1 MELNVFSV
9 VLLVSGLIV
18 SGISSVLIS
27 QVRESIRWF
36 AVTMIAVSVWAMA
49 YGFELA
55 SLELESMLFWIKIEY
70 LGIAFAPATWLWFC
84 ILYSGIEKYNNK
96 LSFFLIFFI
105 PLVTLLLVW
114 TNEWHGFYYAQTSV
128 DHSGPFPMLDIRVG
142 PWYYIH
148 IEYFYISLFAGNAIL
163 LLRFKNVDPVYR
175 RQTYLLIMAGVF
187 PWFFNLFYMLEYR
200 PFGHIDLTPFSFL
213 LLYIIVGFALV
224 KYRLFDFKPI
234 VRDTIIE
241 SLDKGILV
249 VDPKNRIIDYN
260 PFIFNLLELPKRRL
274 IGKKISELLTEQEEI
289 EKSLSLKKSEKI
301 EIVQVRSGELKH
313 LQLSLSPIYGKNK
326 DYLGAVLTFDDISDD
341 RKTDEQIKKQAEELK
356 DLNQLKDKLFSIIS
370 HDLKGPIFGLKELI
384 KMTSSGLVS
393 QEEFFDLMPE
403 ISKNLDSVSILME
416 NLLAWTSTQMQ
427 GEYIAKK
434 QFDLGSLM
442 DQHLELFR
450 KFAQDKNISLRLE
463 KEGNLEVFADRNM
476 IDLIIRNLLSNAI
489 KFCSKGDQILLSA
502 TDQVNT
508 VFIQVIDTGTGMTQE
523 NLEKLR
529 NGISFTTF
537 GKNKEKGTGLGMV
550 LVRDYIVKNGGILNI
565 SSELNKGSAFSFSLP
580 KQNMEII

>member
-9 VLLVSGLIV
+9 VLLVSGLTV
-18 SGISSVLIS
+18 AGISSVLIS
-27 QVRESIRWF
+27 QVRGSIRWF
-36 AVTMIAVSVWAMA
+36 AITMVAVSVWAMA

-55 SLELESMLFWIKIEY
+55 SLDLESMLFWVKIEY
-70 LGIAFAPATWLWFC
+70 LGIALAPATWFWFC
-84 ILYSGIEKYNNK
+84 LSYSGLQKFTKKFYWI
-96 LSFFLIFFI
+96 LVFSI
-105 PLVTLLLVW
+105 PLITLSLVW
-114 TNEWHGFYYAQTSV
+114 TNEWHGLYYAQTSV
-128 DHSGPFPMLDIRVG
+128 DPSGPFPMLDIRIG
-142 PWYYIH
+142 PWYYVH
-148 IEYFYISLFAGNAIL
+148 IGYFYISLFAGNAIL
-163 LLRFKNVDPVYR
+163 LAKFKNVDPVYR
-175 RQTYLLIMAGVF
+175 RQTYLLIMAGFF
-187 PWFFNLFYMLEYR
+187 PWFFNLFYMFGYR

-213 LLYIIVGFALV
+213 LLYIIVGFALL

-260 PFIFNLLELPKRRL
+260 PFIFSLLELPKRRL
-274 IGKKISELLTEQEEI
+274 IGRKISDLFQDHEEI
-289 EKSLSLKKSEKI
+289 EKNLASQKSGKT
-301 EIVQVRSGELKH
+301 EIIQAKSGELKH
-313 LQLSLSPIYGKNK
+313 LQLSLSPIYSKNHN
-326 DYLGAVLTFDDISDD
+326 YLGSVLTFDDISED
-341 RKTDEQIKKQAEELK
+341 RKTAEQIKKQAEELK

-384 KMTSSGLVS
+384 KMTRSGLVS

-450 KFAQDKNISLRLE
+450 KFAQDKDISIRLE
-463 KEGNLEVFADRNM
+463 KEGNLQVFADRNM

-502 TDQVNT
+502 TEQVNT
-508 VFIQVIDTGTGMTQE
+508 VFIQVIDTGAGMTPE
-523 NLEKLR
+523 NLDKLKK
-529 NGISFTTF
+529 GISFTTF

-550 LVRDYIVKNGGILNI
+550 LVRDYIVKNGGVLNI
-565 SSELNKGSAFSFSLP
+565 ASELNKGSAFSFSLP
-580 KQNMEII
+580 KKNPEII